1 MGKKS
6 DLSGL
11 ERKGYPYFLI
21 STLLSHDVSGIDC
34 LKQKSKMDEIHNDLA
49 KKDIESVLSRDE
61 EHGLYELIVTY
72 RVNGMNMKA
81 KVGMDLVTSPR
92 YKRLYDVSKE
102 LEEVKP
108 PFEVINKDE
117 PVELENEARLL
128 EYLREHV
135 KKGISIQR
143 YKGLGEM
150 TPQQLWETTMD
161 PENRNLLR
169 VSIQDAV
176 EADRIFNILM
186 GSDVESRRNFI
197 DENALEAENLD
208 I

>member
-1 MGKKS
+1 
-6 DLSGL
+6 L
-11 ERKGYPYFLI
+11 ERKGYPHFLI
-21 STLLSHDVSGIDC
+21 FTLLNHDVSGIDS
-34 LKQKSKMDEIHNDLA
+34 LKQKSTMSEIQEDLA
-49 KKDIESVLSRDE
+49 KKNIESVLSRDE

-81 KVGMDLVTSPR
+81 AVGMDLVTSPR
-92 YKRLYDVSKE
+92 YQRLYDVNKE
-102 LEEVKP
+102 LEEIRP

-117 PVELENEARLL
+117 PVELENEARLM
-128 EYLREHV
+128 EYLKEHV

-161 PENRNLLR
+161 PENRTLLK

-186 GSDVESRRNFI
+186 GSDVESRRAFI